1 MSEEIDNLEE
11 LLEQIEKAKKE
22 GDPVSLESIV
32 NAVGRRSFGPLLLMA
47 GVILASPL
55 SGIPGMPTAMSLLVL
70 LIAVQMLCGR
80 EGFWLPRWLLNR
92 SVQRGKVEK
101 ALGWLRPPAR
111 FIDRWLRPRLTALV
125 QRAGAYVV
133 AGVCILIAAG
143 MPAMELVPFSAT
155 VAGVAL
161 AVFGLALVA
170 RDGVLALIGYGFAAA
185 TAGLAVYKLLS

>member
-70 LIAVQMLCGR
+70 LIAVQMLWGR